1 MQICRDC
8 QVLSDVRRLRNDLV
22 ILISKVE
29 AHKGTD
35 LGLFLIVERLSGENK
50 TNRKNIDSL
59 LKRLE
64 EIKGVLDE
72 RIVILSGKSMRRVSL
87 LCGCGSDDSELP

>member
-29 AHKGTD
+29 AHKG
-35 LGLFLIVERLSGENK
+35 LFPPSFLILERLSVENT

-72 RIVILSGKSMRRVSL
+72 RIVVLSGKSMRRVPL
-87 LCGCGSDDSELP
+87 LWASDDDSDPL